1 MIATRAGVLERVTF
15 FRKFVEHPT
24 EIGSVTPSSAALVEA
39 MADQVPWQHVQ
50 SVIELGS
57 GTGTFTRAMADRV
70 RADCRV
76 ILVEQDWQMRYDLQ
90 QEFPDFVVEE
100 RAEELTFM
108 VHQSGLQ
115 HVDCVVSGLPF
126 LSFPKALREEIIRE
140 VWQVLSPEGVF
151 VLFQY
156 TPFLRPL
163 LAGYFPSIET
173 KYVLKNFPPALVY
186 TCRFG
191 R

>member
-1 MIATRAGVLERVTF
+1 
-15 FRKFVEHPT
+15 
-24 EIGSVTPSSAALVEA
+24 
-39 MADQVPWQHVQ
+39 
-50 SVIELGS
+50 
-57 GTGTFTRAMADRV
+57 
-70 RADCRV
+70 
-76 ILVEQDWQMRYDLQ
+76 MRYDLQ

-100 RAEELTFM
+100 RAEELTCM